1 MATAPQIL
9 QRLAGT
15 KSFEVR
21 DPGTGVVI
29 PYTHYGQVVAL
40 TIAAS
45 ASETNTLAAPLAAGQ
60 EMTIFAASVGSSG
73 SRVITV
79 ASAIDDAGTTTITLN
94 AVDEYVTLRSV
105 PVGSDTYE
113 WRVVDASGFGY
124 RSTDRLSVTHTMLL
138 NADCVDQG
146 FFTADRAYQVMA
158 AYEIHAT
165 AGNDAGAVNMQITK
179 DTGTNAPGAGTDLLT
194 NNTNAGFD
202 MKGTANTL
210 QTGTLTGTA
219 ASLLLAAGDRLSV
232 DFAGNVATLAGVQV
246 SVVLK
251 PV

>member
-1 MATAPQIL
+1 MATTPQTI
-9 QRLAGT
+9 QKFAQS
-15 KSFEVR
+15 KAFEYP

-29 PYTHYGQVVAL
+29 PYIRWGQVVPL

-60 EMTIFAASVGSSG
+60 LLTIFASSVGSGG

-79 ASAIDDAGTTTITLN
+79 ASAYDDAGSTTITLN
-94 AVDEYVTLRSV
+94 AVDEYVTLHSV

-113 WRVVDASGFGY
+113 WRVVDASGFAF
-124 RSTDRLSVTHTMLL
+124 RTTDRLSVTHTMLL
-138 NADCVDQG
+138 NGDCVDQTV
-146 FFTADRAYQVMA
+146 FIADRAYQVMSA
-158 AYEIHAT
+158 TEIHAV
-165 AGNDAGAVNMQITK
+165 AGNDAGAVNMQLTK
-179 DTGTNAPGAGTDLLT
+179 DTSTNAPGAGTDLLT

-219 ASLLLAAGDRLSV
+219 ASLLLAAGDRLAV
-232 DFAGNVATLAGVQV
+232 DYAGTVTTLAGVAI